1 MQERKE
7 RKITLKQVFDEY
19 PSCFFL
25 VEPIIKDGK
34 SADFRYMYVNHSFGM
49 FVGHNQSELIGNT
62 FNEVFGKIGEPFWLN
77 LFMMLQAVKKYDT
90 LKVTAL

>member
-34 SADFRYMYVNHSFGM
+34 SEDVRRTQPVRTYRSYF
-49 FVGHNQSELIGNT
+49 
-62 FNEVFGKIGEPFWLN
+62 
-77 LFMMLQAVKKYDT
+77 
-90 LKVTAL
+90 

>member
-34 SADFRYMYVNHSFGM
+34 SEDFRYMYV
-49 FVGHNQSELIGNT
+49 T
-62 FNEVFGKIGEPFWLN
+62 
-77 LFMMLQAVKKYDT
+77 
-90 LKVTAL
+90 TAKRDIQLLRMDIQIVA

>member
-34 SADFRYMYVNHSFGM
+34 SADFRYMYPESVK
-49 FVGHNQSELIGNT
+49 LISSQT
-62 FNEVFGKIGEPFWLN
+62 P
-77 LFMMLQAVKKYDT
+77 
-90 LKVTAL
+90 

>member
-34 SADFRYMYVNHSFGM
+34 SEDSDICMSIILLGC
-49 FVGHNQSELIGNT
+49 S
-62 FNEVFGKIGEPFWLN
+62 
-77 LFMMLQAVKKYDT
+77 
-90 LKVTAL
+90 

>member
-1 MQERKE
+1 MQEHKE

-49 FVGHNQSELIGNT
+49 FV
-62 FNEVFGKIGEPFWLN
+62 
-77 LFMMLQAVKKYDT
+77 
-90 LKVTAL
+90 

>member
-34 SADFRYMYVNHSFGM
+34 SEDFKSIAFSLEQPEKKKTKTEASTR
-49 FVGHNQSELIGNT
+49 
-62 FNEVFGKIGEPFWLN
+62 KIFFIRRTPKEILR
-77 LFMMLQAVKKYDT
+77 MLLLQDI
-90 LKVTAL
+90 

>member
-34 SADFRYMYVNHSFGM
+34 SEDFRY
-49 FVGHNQSELIGNT
+49 
-62 FNEVFGKIGEPFWLN
+62 KIGR
-77 LFMMLQAVKKYDT
+77 AHV
-90 LKVTAL
+90 